1 MSLLKLM
8 THLDAVSGKY
18 SKTDEVYTK
27 VRKFDNQVIGVRMKH
42 PVDNNPPTA
51 AQQQAQE
58 KFTALVAAVNTALA
72 DAEQKATYKAAWK
85 KQKKYKTLRGYVF
98 HLKNN
103 DLNSSNN
110 G

>member
-1 MSLLKLM
+1 MAKLKMM
-8 THLDAVSGKY
+8 THLDAVTGKY

-58 KFTALVAAVNTALA
+58 NFATLVAAVNTALA

>member
-1 MSLLKLM
+1 M

-18 SKTDEVYTK
+18 SKTDSVYTK
-27 VRKFDNQVIGVRMKH
+27 VRKFDNQTIGVRLKH

-58 KFTALVAAVNTALA
+58 KFSTLVAAVNTALA
-72 DAEQKATYKAAWK
+72 DAEQKAAFKAAWK

-98 HLKNN
+98 HVKNKEQ
-103 DLNSSNN
+103 NSNAN
-110 G
+110 GGN

>member
-1 MSLLKLM
+1 MSRIILM

-27 VRKFDNQVIGVRMKH
+27 VRKFDNRTIGVRLKH

-51 AQQQAQE
+51 AQQQAQDN
-58 KFTALVAAVNTALA
+58 FTAVIALVNTALA
-72 DAEQKATYKAAWK
+72 DAEQVVAYKAAWK

-98 HLKNN
+98 HVKNN
-103 DLNSSNN
+103 EHNN
-110 G
+110 AQP

>member
-1 MSLLKLM
+1 MAKLSLM

-18 SKTDEVYTK
+18 SKTDNVYTK
-27 VRKFDNQVIGVRMKH
+27 VRKFDNQTIGVRLKH

-58 KFTALVAAVNTALA
+58 KFATLVAAVNTALA
-72 DAEQKATYKAAWK
+72 DAEQKEAYKAAWK
-85 KQKKYKTLRGYVF
+85 KQKKCKTLRGYVF
-98 HLKNN
+98 HVKNN
-103 DLNSSNN
+103 ELISNDN